1 MFFII
6 KHSLNYQ
13 FNIFPFNYFCTMN
26 FLAHAH
32 LSGDDN
38 ELMIGNFIADSVKGK
53 KYKDYPKGIER
64 GIMLHRKIDTFT
76 DRHELVKES
85 MSLIRNDYGKF
96 SGIIVDI
103 YYDHFL
109 AASWHEYSNIGL
121 HDYTQKVY
129 GVLKRNFFILP
140 ARSQRILPFMI
151 SQNWLNGY
159 ANTDELKKVFYGM
172 DRRTSNISGMRK
184 AVDQLLANYEELEKH
199 FKEFY
204 PQLQLYVENEIK
216 EDGF

>member
-1 MFFII
+1 
-6 KHSLNYQ
+6 
-13 FNIFPFNYFCTMN
+13 MN

-53 KYKDYPKGIER
+53 KHKDYPKGIER
-64 GIMLHRKIDTFT
+64 GIILHRKIDSYT
-76 DRHELVKES
+76 DRHEVVKES
-85 MSLIRNDYGKF
+85 MSLIRNEYGKF

-109 AASWHEYSNIGL
+109 AAGWSKYSNIGL
-121 HDYTQKVY
+121 HAYTQKVY
-129 GVLKRNFFILP
+129 SVLKRNFFILP
-140 ARSQRILPFMI
+140 SRSQRILPFMI

-159 ANTDELKKVFYGM
+159 ANTEELKKVFYGM
-172 DRRTSNISGMRK
+172 DRRTSNISGMRN
-184 AVDQLLANYEELEKH
+184 AVDQLIENYKELEEH
-199 FKEFY
+199 FMEFY

-216 EDGF
+216 ENGI